1 MSIEITQQHIFDIMC
16 HFDQFCRDNDLKY
29 FLLGGTLLGAVR
41 HKGFIPWDDDADVGM
56 PREDFERFKKL
67 FNDKL
72 SSFELVDFDISDQSV
87 RPFARLYNKNVKVT
101 FEAVDSFSEYLWL
114 DVFPLDGTFN
124 NKYLS
129 AAHIFLMTRLKGVL
143 YMRHGRYSADLH
155 WLNRTVKT
163 LVRWCTFFMPKNW
176 PCGLMRRVATLK
188 AYEESEMV
196 GNLYGR
202 WGKGEIVS
210 KSVFGKGAQYEF
222 NGKLFW
228 GPENADAYLTNVYG
242 DYMTLPKKENQVSD
256 HQVISIEIKSSESTS
271 ECR

>member
-16 HFDQFCRDNDLKY
+16 HFDQFCRENDLKY

-87 RPFARLYNKNVKVT
+87 KPFARLYNKNVKVT
-101 FEAVDSFSEYLWL
+101 IDDVIPFTDYLWL

-124 NKYLS
+124 NKRLN

-163 LVRWCTFFMPKNW
+163 LVRWCTFFMPKSW

-188 AYEESEMV
+188 TYEKSEMV

-202 WGKGEIVS
+202 WGKGEIVP
-210 KSVFGKGAQYEF
+210 KPVFGKGAQYEF
-222 NGKLFW
+222 NGELFW
-228 GPENADAYLTNVYG
+228 GPENADAYLTSVYG

-256 HQVISIEIKSSESTS
+256 HRVISIEIKSSESTS

>member
-16 HFDQFCRDNDLKY
+16 HFDQFCRENDLKY

-56 PREDFERFKKL
+56 PREDFERFKQIFDNKAS
-67 FNDKL
+67 N
-72 SSFELVDFDISDQSV
+72 FELVDFDISDQSV
-87 RPFARLYNKNVKVT
+87 KPFARLYNKNVKVT
-101 FEAVDSFSEYLWL
+101 IDDVIPFTDYLWL

-124 NKYLS
+124 NKRLN

-163 LVRWCTFFMPKNW
+163 LVRWSTSFMPKRW

-210 KSVFGKGAQYEF
+210 KSVFGKGAQYKF
-222 NGKLFW
+222 NGELFW
-228 GPENADAYLTNVYG
+228 GPENADAYLTSVYG
-242 DYMTLPKKENQVSD
+242 DYMTFPKKENQVSD
-256 HQVISIEIKSSESTS
+256 HRVISIEVKDNQTN
-271 ECR
+271 

>member
-163 LVRWCTFFMPKNW
+163 LVRWCTFFMPKSW

-210 KSVFGKGAQYEF
+210 KSVFGKGAQYKF
-222 NGKLFW
+222 NGELFW
-228 GPENADAYLTNVYG
+228 GPENSDAYLTSVYG

-256 HQVISIEIKSSESTS
+256 HRVISIEIKSSESTS

>member
-1 MSIEITQQHIFDIMC
+1 MNIELTQKHIFDIMC
-16 HFDQFCRDNDLKY
+16 HFDQFCRENDLKY

-124 NKYLS
+124 NKRLN

-155 WLNRTVKT
+155 WLNRAVKT
-163 LVRWCTFFMPKNW
+163 LVRWCTFFMPKSW

-188 AYEESEMV
+188 TYEKSEMV

-202 WGKGEIVS
+202 WGAGEIVP
-210 KSVFGKGAQYEF
+210 KPVFGKGAQYEF
-222 NGKLFW
+222 NGELFW
-228 GPENADAYLTNVYG
+228 GPENADAYLTSVYG

-256 HQVISIEIKSSESTS
+256 HRVISIEIKSSESTG
-271 ECR
+271 RI